1 MAAWTAA
8 NISELVL
15 MSSNHSRSSSDLA
28 PPLVNRRDLRHDVDA
43 GGQPAFHQTAPDFA
57 GFFVTAYCAKYDL
70 FASHIKSA
78 VGRRWEFVKDPAS
91 KGRSML
97 TQIKFGTSGWR
108 AVMAEEFTFANVR
121 RAVEGIARYVV
132 LQKPQ
137 GARVIVGRDPR
148 FLGETFCSMA
158 AEILAAHGITPLV
171 VAEPAPTPAFAYAVI
186 QSKADG
192 VINFTASHN
201 PPEYNGIKF
210 STPDGCPALPEVT
223 KKIEAEIVAGDNPP
237 STMEAASADK
247 GTLDPKPMYLK
258 RLGEI
263 IDLEAIRKAGVRV
276 AFDPMWGAARG
287 YSDELLRSAGADVAT
302 VHDYRDVLFG
312 GHAPEPD
319 DHLLEDLRIKMRE
332 TGAQIGIATDG
343 DADRFGIVDGDGTFL
358 QPNYVIALLF
368 DYLVESRGWKNGVA
382 KSVATTNLINA
393 LAEKHG
399 VELYET
405 PVGFKYIGEL
415 IMQDK
420 IAIGGEESAGLSIRH
435 HVPEKDGLLAGL
447 LCCEAVA
454 KRGKPLGE
462 QLKAISNQVGSY
474 YPQRENFRLTPE
486 VKGKFTEKLRVDPK
500 EFVGHSVSQ
509 VVRTDGLKL
518 LFDDGSWVCYRLS
531 GTEPVV
537 RVYTEARSE
546 RGSEKLST
554 AAKNWIFE

>member
-1 MAAWTAA
+1 
-8 NISELVL
+8 
-15 MSSNHSRSSSDLA
+15 
-28 PPLVNRRDLRHDVDA
+28 
-43 GGQPAFHQTAPDFA
+43 
-57 GFFVTAYCAKYDL
+57 
-70 FASHIKSA
+70 
-78 VGRRWEFVKDPAS
+78 
-91 KGRSML
+91 ML

-108 AVMAEEFTFANVR
+108 AVMAEEFTFVNVK
-121 RAVEGIARYVV
+121 RAITGIARYVAS
-132 LQKPQ
+132 QKPQ

-148 FLGETFCSMA
+148 FLGETFCAMA
-158 AEILAAHGITPLV
+158 AEILAKQNITPMV
-171 VAEPAPTPAFAYAVI
+171 VSEPAPTPAFAHAVVHN
-186 QSKADG
+186 KADG

-223 KKIEAEIVAGDNPP
+223 KKIEAEIVAGDNFSSDKAASSSP
-237 STMEAASADK
+237 AASA
-247 GTLDPKPMYLK
+247 TLDPKPAYLK

-263 IDLEAIRKAGVRV
+263 VDLEVIRKANLRV
-276 AFDPMWGAARG
+276 AFDPMWGSARS
-287 YSDELLRSAGADVAT
+287 YSDELLRNAGVQVST

-319 DHLLEDLRIKMRE
+319 DHLLEDLRKKMRE

-343 DADRFGIVDGDGTFL
+343 DADRFGIVDADGTFL

-399 VELYET
+399 VELHET

-420 IAIGGEESAGLSIRH
+420 IVIGGEESAGMSIRH

-454 KRGKPLGE
+454 RRGKSLKE
-462 QLKAISNQVGSY
+462 QLQAVCNQVGSF
-474 YPQRENFRLTPE
+474 YPERQNFRLTPE
-486 VKGKFTEKLRVDPK
+486 VKAKFTEKLKSDPK
-500 EFVGHSVSQ
+500 DFCGHTVSQ

-518 LFDDGSWVCYRLS
+518 IFSDGSWVCYRLS

-546 RGSEKLST
+546 KGLEKLST
-554 AAKNWIFE
+554 AAKHWIFE

>member
-1 MAAWTAA
+1 
-8 NISELVL
+8 
-15 MSSNHSRSSSDLA
+15 
-28 PPLVNRRDLRHDVDA
+28 
-43 GGQPAFHQTAPDFA
+43 
-57 GFFVTAYCAKYDL
+57 
-70 FASHIKSA
+70 
-78 VGRRWEFVKDPAS
+78 
-91 KGRSML
+91 
-97 TQIKFGTSGWR
+97 
-108 AVMAEEFTFANVR
+108 MAEEFTFANVQ
-121 RAVEGIARYVV
+121 RAVGGIARYVV
-132 LQKPQ
+132 SQKPQ

-158 AEILAAHGITPLV
+158 AEILAAHGIMPLV

-186 QSKADG
+186 QSRADG

-223 KKIEAEIVAGDNPP
+223 KRIEAEIVAGDSAPP
-237 STMEAASADK
+237 TKTVAAVEK
-247 GTLDPKPMYLK
+247 GAIDPKAMYVK
-258 RLGEI
+258 RLAELV
-263 IDLEAIRKAGVRV
+263 DLEAIRKAGIRV
-276 AFDPMWGAARG
+276 VFDPMWGAARG
-287 YSDELLRSAGADVAT
+287 YSDEVLRSGGVNVAT

-319 DHLLEDLRIKMRE
+319 DHLLEDLRAKMRE

-343 DADRFGIVDGDGTFL
+343 DADRFGIVDADGTFL
-358 QPNYVIALLF
+358 QPNYVIAVLF

-399 VELYET
+399 VELHET

-435 HVPEKDGLLAGL
+435 HVPEKDGVLAGL

-454 KRGKPLGE
+454 KRGKSLGA
-462 QLKAISNQVGSY
+462 QLQVISNQVGSY
-474 YPQRENFRLTPE
+474 YPKRENFRLTAE

-500 EFVGHSVSQ
+500 EFVGHLVSQ

-518 LFDDGSWVCYRLS
+518 VFDDGSWVCYRLS

-546 RGSEKLST
+546 RGSEKLNT

>member
-1 MAAWTAA
+1 
-8 NISELVL
+8 
-15 MSSNHSRSSSDLA
+15 
-28 PPLVNRRDLRHDVDA
+28 
-43 GGQPAFHQTAPDFA
+43 
-57 GFFVTAYCAKYDL
+57 
-70 FASHIKSA
+70 
-78 VGRRWEFVKDPAS
+78 
-91 KGRSML
+91 
-97 TQIKFGTSGWR
+97 
-108 AVMAEEFTFANVR
+108 MAEEFTFVNVQ
-121 RAVEGIARYVV
+121 RAVGGIARYVAS
-132 LQKPQ
+132 QKPQ

-148 FLGETFCSMA
+148 FLGETFCSQA
-158 AEILAAHGITPLV
+158 AEILTAHGISPLV
-171 VAEPAPTPAFAYAVI
+171 VAEPAPTPAFAHAVI
-186 QSKADG
+186 QNKADG

-223 KKIEAEIVAGDNPP
+223 KKIEAEIVAGD
-237 STMEAASADK
+237 SAASSNTAAP
-247 GTLDPKPMYLK
+247 TTSSVSSEALDPKPAYLK
-258 RLGEI
+258 RLAEI
-263 IDLEAIRKAGVRV
+263 VDLEVIRKANLRV
-276 AFDPMWGAARG
+276 AFDPMWGAARA
-287 YSDELLRSAGADVAT
+287 YSDELLRGAGVQVAT

-319 DHLLEDLRIKMRE
+319 DHLLEDLRKKMRE

-343 DADRFGIVDGDGTFL
+343 DADRFGIVDADGTFL

-368 DYLVESRGWKNGVA
+368 DYLGESRGWKNGVA

-399 VELYET
+399 VELHET

-454 KRGKPLGE
+454 QRGKSLGE
-462 QLKAISNQVGSY
+462 QLKAICNQVGSY
-474 YPQRENFRLTPE
+474 YPERQNFRLTAE
-486 VKGKFTEKLRVDPK
+486 VKAKFTEKLRSDPR
-500 EFVGHSVSQ
+500 EFCGHPVGQ

-518 LFDDGSWVCYRLS
+518 VFSDGSWVCYRLS

-546 RGSEKLST
+546 KGLEKLST
-554 AAKNWIFE
+554 AAKHWIFE

>member
-1 MAAWTAA
+1 
-8 NISELVL
+8 
-15 MSSNHSRSSSDLA
+15 
-28 PPLVNRRDLRHDVDA
+28 
-43 GGQPAFHQTAPDFA
+43 
-57 GFFVTAYCAKYDL
+57 
-70 FASHIKSA
+70 
-78 VGRRWEFVKDPAS
+78 
-91 KGRSML
+91 ML

-108 AVMAEEFTFANVR
+108 AVMAEEFTFANVQ
-121 RAVEGIARYVV
+121 RAVGGIARYVAS
-132 LQKPQ
+132 QKPQ

-148 FLGETFCSMA
+148 FLGETFCAMA
-158 AEILAAHGITPLV
+158 ADILLAQGITPLLV
-171 VAEPAPTPAFAYAVI
+171 SEPAPTPAFAHAVI
-186 QSKADG
+186 QNKADG

-223 KKIEAEIVAGDNPP
+223 KKIEAEIVAGD
-237 STMEAASADK
+237 SAKAGPRRSAVAEK
-247 GTLDPKPMYLK
+247 GTLDPKPAYLK
-258 RLGEI
+258 RLAEI
-263 IDLEAIRKAGVRV
+263 VDLDVIRTAGLRI

-287 YSDELLRSAGADVAT
+287 YSDELLRSAGVQVAT
-302 VHDYRDVLFG
+302 VHDHRDVLFG

-319 DHLLEDLRIKMRE
+319 DHLLEDLRKKMRE

-343 DADRFGIVDGDGTFL
+343 DADRFGVVDADGTFL

-393 LAEKHG
+393 LAQKHE
-399 VELYET
+399 VELHET

-454 KRGKPLGE
+454 KRGKSLGE
-462 QLKAISNQVGSY
+462 QLKTISNQVGSFF
-474 YPQRENFRLTPE
+474 PRRENFRLTPE
-486 VKGKFTEKLRVDPK
+486 VKAKFTEKLRSDPR
-500 EFVGHSVSQ
+500 EFCGRPVNA

-518 LFDDGSWVCYRLS
+518 VFDDGSWVCYRLS

-537 RVYTEARSE
+537 RAYTEARSE
-546 RGSEKLST
+546 RGLEKLST
-554 AAKNWIFE
+554 AAKNWIFD